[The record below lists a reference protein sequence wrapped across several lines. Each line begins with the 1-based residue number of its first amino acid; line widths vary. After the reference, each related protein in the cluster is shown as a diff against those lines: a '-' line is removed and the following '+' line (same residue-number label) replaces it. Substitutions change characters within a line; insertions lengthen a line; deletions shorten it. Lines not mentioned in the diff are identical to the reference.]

1 MSVDLSQ
8 FHQVFIDEAYEH
20 LATMENLLLAI
31 DLDNPSLDDLNAIF
45 RAAHSIKGGAGTFG
59 FTDIADLTH
68 ALETL
73 LDRLRKQELHPT
85 DDMIEAFLQA
95 SDLLGTML
103 DDHQQGNETDAD
115 RIATVK
121 SELVRLASD
130 DEQPANQDS
139 TPTPP
144 EQQPPA
150 GDEQPPTRGGG
161 AWLIKLHPATD
172 IFAGAAS
179 YDAVTEDLMALG
191 EVEKVT
197 PPHDGQATWL
207 LHAAVK
213 REQLEEIFAWVCQ
226 PQEVTFEWQ
235 EGDQPL
241 AEDNSADDDEE
252 AFGFFIDE
260 SELPASLE
268 SLEEEQGYG
277 FFVEDDEL
285 PAATESQ
292 TNEGETADE
301 DPGYGFFVDEKD
313 LPAKEAV
320 TSGSKPS
327 LSAQNTSSAEQ
338 TDKKASGKPAPKAG
352 SQPAKAPAS
361 KAAADTSIRVGV
373 EKVDQLINLVGELVI
388 TRSMLAQSASVL
400 DPIEYE
406 NIHNGLANLERNSRD
421 LQEAVMSIRMLPIN
435 FVFGRFPRV
444 VRDLTKKM
452 HKKVKLKLVGEE
464 TELDKGLI
472 EKLSDPLTHLVR
484 NSIDHGIESPEERVA
499 AGKPEEGTITLSA
512 SHQGGSIL
520 VEIHDDG
527 AGLNREKLLAK
538 AEEKGIPLSDNPPD
552 KEVWQ
557 LIFAAGFSTA
567 KEITD
572 VSGRGVGMDV
582 VSRNISEM
590 KGQIEIDS
598 VPGQGTRIGLRLPLT
613 LAILDG
619 MSLRVGDEVF
629 ILPLTR
635 ILESMQPDKSQ
646 LKTVSGKGKVV
657 HIRGEYLPLVPL
669 YKVFN
674 LQPRFTNPEEGIL
687 VVVETV
693 EGKLALFVDE
703 LIAQDQV
710 VIKSLET
717 HYRKVEGVSGATIMG
732 DGRVALIIDIERL
745 ARMNVV

>member
-20 LATMENLLLAI
+20 LATMENLLLAV
-31 DLDNPSLDDLNAIF
+31 DLDAPDLDDLNAIF

-59 FTDIADLTH
+59 FTDIAELTH

-85 DDMIEAFLQA
+85 DEMIEAFLQA
-95 SDLLGTML
+95 SDLLGAML
-103 DDHQQGNETDAD
+103 DAHQQGTETDAE
-115 RIATVK
+115 RIATIK
-121 SELVRLASD
+121 GELTRLASD
-130 DEQPANQDS
+130 DSSTSPPPSDS
-139 TPTPP
+139 PP
-144 EQQPPA
+144 S
-150 GDEQPPTRGGG
+150 DEQHPAPNGG
-161 AWLIKLHPATD
+161 ASWLIELHPQD
-172 IFAGAAS
+172 NVFAKGASHEAI
-179 YDAVTEDLMALG
+179 TEDLAALG
-191 EVEKVT
+191 PVDSLQVPEEGK
-197 PPHDGQATWL
+197 ASWR
-207 LHAAVK
+207 LHAEVSQ
-213 REQLEEIFAWVCQ
+213 EQLSEIFAWVCQ
-226 PQEVTFEWQ
+226 PDEVTFTLE
-235 EGDQPL
+235 EGEAAQV
-241 AEDNSADDDEE
+241 EDDDPGYGFFDDEPAAGEE
-252 AFGFFIDE
+252 ADEGFGFFVDQE
-260 SELPASLE
+260 ELPASQE
-268 SLEEEQGYG
+268 AREADEGYG
-277 FFVEDDEL
+277 FFVEPDQL
-285 PAATESQ
+285 PAA
-292 TNEGETADE
+292 NEQKEQDQ
-301 DPGYGFFVDEKD
+301 GYGFFVDEKE
-313 LPAKEAV
+313 LPAQPADSEKQPA
-320 TSGSKPS
+320 TPRSTQPATKNQ
-327 LSAQNTSSAEQ
+327 A
-338 TDKKASGKPAPKAG
+338 KPAA
-352 SQPAKAPAS
+352 A
-361 KAAADTSIRVGV
+361 KAAAKPAADASIRVGV

-421 LQEAVMSIRMLPIN
+421 LQESVMSIRMLPIN

-452 HKKVKLKLVGEE
+452 HKEVKLKMVGED

-484 NSIDHGIESPEERVA
+484 NSIDHGIESPEERRA

-527 AGLNREKLLAK
+527 AGLSREKLLAK
-538 AEEKGIPLSDNPPD
+538 AEEKGVPVSENPSD

-567 KEITD
+567 KEVTD

-598 VPGQGTRIGLRLPLT
+598 VAGQGTRIGLRLPLT

-619 MSLRVGDEVF
+619 MSLRVGEEVF

-646 LKTVSGKGKVV
+646 LKTVSGRGRVV

-669 YKVFN
+669 YKLFN
-674 LQPRFTNPEEGIL
+674 LKPRFTEPEQGIL

-693 EGKLALFVDE
+693 DGKLALFVDE

-717 HYRKVEGVSGATIMG
+717 HYRKVDGVSGATIMG

-745 ARMNVV
+745 AKMNSAELVG

>member
-31 DLDNPSLDDLNAIF
+31 DLDAPDLDDLNAIF

-59 FTDIADLTH
+59 FTDIAELTH

-73 LDRLRKQELHPT
+73 LDRLRKQELQPT
-85 DDMIEAFLQA
+85 DEMIEAFLQA
-95 SDLLGTML
+95 SDLLGAML
-103 DDHQQGNETDAD
+103 DAHQQGTEADAD
-115 RIATVK
+115 RIASVK
-121 SELVRLASD
+121 EDLKRLAAEDASAVPAATETPQSD
-130 DEQPANQDS
+130 QTIS
-139 TPTPP
+139 TDTD
-144 EQQPPA
+144 
-150 GDEQPPTRGGG
+150 GSS
-161 AWLIKLHPATD
+161 WLIELHPED
-172 IFAGAAS
+172 NVFAKGASHEAI
-179 YDAVTEDLMALG
+179 TEDLQALG
-191 EVEKVT
+191 PVDLVQLPEA
-197 PPHDGQATWL
+197 GRASWRL
-207 LHAAVK
+207 LAGVD
-213 REQLEEIFAWVCQ
+213 RQTLSEIFAWVCQ
-226 PQEVTFEWQ
+226 PQEVTFTFE
-235 EGDQPL
+235 EGPV
-241 AEDNSADDDEE
+241 AEQNDDLG
-252 AFGFFIDE
+252 FGFFVDE
-260 SELPASLE
+260 SELPQAQAAQE
-268 SLEEEQGYG
+268 DEQGFG
-277 FFVEDDEL
+277 FFVDSEEL
-285 PAATESQ
+285 PAAVEEKEAEQ
-292 TNEGETADE
+292 
-301 DPGYGFFVDEKD
+301 GYGFFVDEKS
-313 LPAKEAV
+313 LPLEAAQPEKKAAQPRTEKSDKPSKKQPSAAKNP
-320 TSGSKPS
+320 SKP
-327 LSAQNTSSAEQ
+327 
-338 TDKKASGKPAPKAG
+338 
-352 SQPAKAPAS
+352 
-361 KAAADTSIRVGV
+361 AADASIRVGV

-406 NIHNGLANLERNSRD
+406 SIHNGLASLERNSRD

-452 HKKVKLKLVGEE
+452 HKEVKLKLVGEE

-484 NSIDHGIESPEERVA
+484 NSIDHGIESPEERRA
-499 AGKPEEGTITLSA
+499 AGKPAEGTITLSA

-538 AEEKGIPLSDNPPD
+538 AEEKGVPVSENPTD

-567 KEITD
+567 QEVTD

-598 VPGQGTRIGLRLPLT
+598 VAGQGTRIGLRLPLT

-619 MSLRVGDEVF
+619 MSLRVGEEVF

-635 ILESMQPDKSQ
+635 ILESMQPEKSQ
-646 LKTVSGKGKVV
+646 LKSVSGRGRVV

-669 YKVFN
+669 YQLFN
-674 LQPRFTNPEEGIL
+674 LKPRFTNPEEGIL

-693 EGKLALFVDE
+693 DGKLALFVDE

-717 HYRKVEGVSGATIMG
+717 HYRKVDGISGATIMG

-745 ARMNVV
+745 AKMNSAAVAVS